1 LENECFTINH
11 IHSSFIEQAH
21 YTSAKFEAK
30 DSEFDKCNLTEE
42 YLANFSAPFVKESNL
57 KLGLKLVETTPI
69 KTTNTVMI
77 IGEIQHLIIPDAAMD
92 DRGYINLEQMDGIGI
107 SGLNCYYSLNKISEF
122 PYARRLEVPNW

>member
-1 LENECFTINH
+1 
-11 IHSSFIEQAH
+11 
-21 YTSAKFEAK
+21 
-30 DSEFDKCNLTEE
+30 
-42 YLANFSAPFVKESNL
+42 
-57 KLGLKLVETTPI
+57 
-69 KTTNTVMI
+69 MI